1 MGNDI
6 GVIIAPRFVEVV
18 NGGIVAVAMIG
29 IL

>member
-6 GVIIAPRFVEVV
+6 GVNIAARFVEVA